1 MGLESIISPFL
12 QTSRSKRKAIVF
24 SILLLWIVIINLW
37 IHNYKH
43 QHAFKTVTGSI
54 YDTVNNLSFNNNYD
68 ADNRENLLDDET
80 IKYFMKTNDIKD
92 VRSIDAH
99 STNYDLMLRNHGL
112 NSILKDLPFNER
124 CDLYF
129 KNLFTTDMNWYV
141 DPKKDFQLE
150 NRYEY
155 SYDLFRN
162 NKLNEVKEAYA
173 KENGID
179 AKLVEDSAVEHR
191 VKLRYDT
198 FWKKTMQTEQ
208 MMTDYISHVRIFN
221 KCYLTSD
228 NQNEASEVKKLAAG
242 QSKMV
247 KSLSENDLIKDG
259 KRKFKPTAKESLLNT
274 DSFESCTDLESRIYK
289 WLSFSF
295 PIYER
300 FTGEIVLT
308 PPDLSKYVYHPE
320 VFKPTNQKVRDARGK
335 AGKIKSKLTNS
346 KACFLQRFKNKMNG
360 KGIVLSIGDKH
371 VSDTVKLIHLLR
383 ALNNKFPIEIVY
395 NGGISEASKSRIVTA
410 ARQRFI
416 DLPGSFK
423 KIAHHLPDDYFDDSD
438 HGLPKQ
444 EVWFVNVQNV
454 IHDHYKE
461 KFDKFANKFLAALFN
476 SFEEYILLDAD
487 TVMLQTPEYFFNLMG
502 YKKRGAYFYKDRTA
516 PEFRPLG
523 DTKFFEKMTPSII
536 DHAMFNIPIVTSHTL
551 DLSFFDGM
559 GHFMESGLVVIDRNL
574 HFNSILMM
582 MQLNFMSPVT
592 SRVYGDKEIFWLA
605 FAINGDEGFEFNRY
619 HAAAI
624 GVETPMEDRVGLEGK
639 PLKSKEICSA
649 HPGHVNGEDGKTL
662 LWFNSGFQFCGQSS
676 DVDYE
681 KEFKFHT
688 RVKFL
693 KTIDEMKIFYQNPI
707 ILKHAI
713 VPPFKNKLETLCENT
728 DGEPKEAWF
737 MDKGYCNSYLWCSYS
752 LIGGR
757 TEDGGD
763 NTQIGKFIEFDQKSI
778 DLFSYYGDIWVGNE

>member
-1 MGLESIISPFL
+1 MGLIDILSPLL
-12 QTSRSKRKAIVF
+12 QTTRSKRKALVF
-24 SILLLWIVIINLW
+24 SVLLLWIIIINLW
-37 IHNYKH
+37 IHDYNHK
-43 QHAFKTVTGSI
+43 QTFKTVTGSI
-54 YDTVNNLSFNNNYD
+54 YDTVNNLSFNNN
-68 ADNRENLLDDET
+68 NSPQTKENILDDGT
-80 IKYFMKTNDIKD
+80 IKYFMKVNDIKD
-92 VRSIDAH
+92 VRSIDSYS
-99 STNYDLMLRNHGL
+99 STYDVMLKNHGI
-112 NSILKDLPFNER
+112 NTMLKDLPFNER

-129 KNLFTTDMNWYV
+129 KNLYTNDMSWYI
-141 DPKKDFQLE
+141 DPNKDFQLE
-150 NRYEY
+150 NRYQY
-155 SYDLFRN
+155 SYNLFRN
-162 NKLNEVKEAYA
+162 DKLGQFKEAYA
-173 KENGID
+173 NEKGID
-179 AKLVEDSAVEHR
+179 KSVVDDSLVEDKIKES
-191 VKLRYDT
+191 YDS
-198 FWKKTMQTEQ
+198 FWARTMDTEQ
-208 MMTDYISHVRIFN
+208 KMTDYISHVRIFN
-221 KCYLTSD
+221 KCFLTSD
-228 NQNEASEVKKLAAG
+228 NQNEASQASKFVAG
-242 QSKMV
+242 QNKLI
-247 KSLSENDLIKDG
+247 KSLDDKNLIKDG
-259 KRKFKPTAKESLLNT
+259 KKRFRQTSKESLLNT

-308 PPDLSKYVYHPE
+308 PPDLSKYVYHPDI
-320 VFKPTNQKVRDARGK
+320 FKPTNQKVHDSRGR
-335 AGKIKSKLTNS
+335 AGNIKSKLTNNKS
-346 KACFLQRFKNKMNG
+346 CFLQRFKNKING

-371 VSDTVKLIHLLR
+371 VTDTVKLIHLLR
-383 ALNNKFPIEIVY
+383 ALNNKYPIQIVY

-416 DLPGSFK
+416 DLPNSFK
-423 KIAHHLPDDYFDDSD
+423 KIAHYLPDDYFDEND

-454 IHDHYKE
+454 IHDNYKE
-461 KFDKFANKFLAALFN
+461 KFNKFANKFLAALFN
-476 SFEEYILLDAD
+476 SFEEYILVDAD
-487 TVMLQTPEYFFNLMG
+487 TVMLQTPDYFFNLMG

-516 PEFRPLG
+516 PEFRPLS
-523 DTKFFEKMTPSII
+523 DAKFFEKMTPSIL
-536 DHAMFNIPIVTSHTL
+536 DQAMFNIPIVTSHTL

-582 MQLNFMSPVT
+582 IQLNFMNPVT

-605 FAINGDEGFEFNRY
+605 FAINGDEGFEFNRL

-649 HPGHVNGEDGKTL
+649 HPGHINGEDNKTL
-662 LWFNSGFQFCGQSS
+662 LWFNSGFQFCGQASE
-676 DVDYE
+676 VDYE

-693 KTIDEMKIFYQNPI
+693 KSIDQMKTFFQNPI

-713 VPPFKNKLETLCENT
+713 VPPFKNKLETLCDNT

-757 TEDGGD
+757 TQDGGD